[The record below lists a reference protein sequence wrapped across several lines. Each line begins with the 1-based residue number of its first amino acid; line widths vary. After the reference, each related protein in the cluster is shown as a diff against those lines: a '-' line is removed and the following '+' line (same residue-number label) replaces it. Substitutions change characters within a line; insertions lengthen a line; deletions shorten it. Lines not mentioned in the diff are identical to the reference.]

1 MSNSSSLVGVLVAAA
16 GAITLAF
23 SVPAQATAAPLTAAS
38 PAIFA
43 TAMLVDCPK
52 DKCASNST
60 CEDADRDK
68 VCLVSYDADNNPSC
82 KTEACVQPVGN

>member
-1 MSNSSSLVGVLVAAA
+1 
-16 GAITLAF
+16 
-23 SVPAQATAAPLTAAS
+23 
-38 PAIFA
+38 
-43 TAMLVDCPK
+43 MLVDCPK